1 MRKRLSHADR
11 QQSIVSAAATVFA
24 ERGFDGATTKQI
36 AVAAKVSPALLYE
49 HFPSKEALYRGVL
62 RQLIRDQDALV
73 AMLGVPPLASDAGVG
88 GTAAIVSML
97 RVYFGACVLAQHE
110 ERDVIAH
117 RVLLASL
124 AGDGNYA
131 RLLYRRARRFKLEPL
146 TQAMEWS
153 RAAGDMAGETLSPQ
167 SAYCFIEHVGS
178 MMLSMHLGDQPIVPY
193 GAGGAALVRHAVL
206 FCARGMGITTTALER
221 DYPRMRIDG

>member
-36 AVAAKVSPALLYE
+36 AAAAKVSPALLYE

-73 AMLGVPPLASDAGVG
+73 EMLGVPPLVTDDSSS
-88 GTAAIVSML
+88 GTAALLSML
-97 RVYFGACVLAQHE
+97 HVYFGACILEAHE

-117 RVLLASL
+117 RLLLASL
-124 AGDGNYA
+124 ASDGTYA

-146 TQAMEWS
+146 AQAMERS
-153 RAAGDMAGETLSPQ
+153 RVAGDMAGEALSSQ

-178 MMLSMHLGDQPIVPY
+178 MMLSMHLGDQPVASY
-193 GAGGAALVRHAVL
+193 GESGDQLVRNAVL
-206 FCARGMGITTTALER
+206 FCARGLGITHAALER
-221 DYPRMRIDG
+221 DYPCGRIDG

>member
-1 MRKRLSHADR
+1 MRKRLSYADR

-36 AVAAKVSPALLYE
+36 AAVANVSPALLYE

-73 AMLGVPPLASDAGVG
+73 AMLGIPPLGTNGEAS
-88 GTAAIVSML
+88 GTAAILSL
-97 RVYFGACVLAQHE
+97 LHVYFGACVLARHE

-117 RVLLASL
+117 RLLLASL
-124 AGDGNYA
+124 ASDGTYA

-146 TQAMEWS
+146 AQAMA
-153 RAAGDMAGETLSPQ
+153 RAQTVGDMAGEMISPQ

-178 MMLSMHLGDQPIVPY
+178 MMLSMHLGEQPVVSY
-193 GAGGAALVRHAVL
+193 GVDSAQLVRKAVL
-206 FCARGMGITTTALER
+206 FCARGLGITNAALER
-221 DYPRMRIDG
+221 EYP